1 MLSLYLNQSTAYDLK
16 KTNLLF
22 KLFVVVS
29 RVLII
34 LNSLKETV
42 KGHILTTEYSSVPV
56 QNCTSVLLL

>member
-1 MLSLYLNQSTAYDLK
+1 MVYIWK
-16 KTNLLF
+16 KNILF

-42 KGHILTTEYSSVPV
+42 KHHILTTDCSSGPV
-56 QNCTSVLLL
+56 QNSTGVLLL